1 MIHMLMNQEMLQRLT
16 GGASGSPTMEATLS
30 RFIRFAAAGLR
41 EGVESEPAVKKG
53 PQATFDF

>member
-16 GGASGSPTMEATLS
+16 SGASGAPTMEATLG

-41 EGVESEPAVKKG
+41 EGVERNPPGEKRPAGDV
-53 PQATFDF
+53 